1 MKSKQKVLDSANR
14 LSMLDFGV
22 YIVGAISCS
31 AVLTWVISGFPVR
44 TETSDKL
51 VYLLSGAV
59 ALACGILALRKP
71 IPGFVLALFS
81 IVSWISIFVGIIAI
95 EHFNMSKE
103 HPMGFGWQ
111 VAVLTVFFLWFVH
124 MHIKNPLKYKKFI
137 LLLWVPS
144 AVVIVLICLAWW
156 QTSNSL
162 IEVNHST
169 YVLNELL
176 GPAAGYPTYQEF
188 IPQYVY
194 LLGWIL
200 KPVLVTLGPV
210 AGINFLVL
218 FLTFLGSVSILIMV
232 FVSKYAAPKIAW
244 PIIII
249 ASLSFCTPTPG
260 WNRTSFIGP
269 ASTLLSGPPIRIFGG
284 MVLGLITILVAKN
297 LILKRTSKFQVVSV
311 GFVSSLVI
319 WNNLDFG
326 LAAALS
332 STIVI
337 ALSGF
342 LSKFRQKLAFMYNL
356 LGQLI
361 GHLVVVIYL
370 RAQNGLPEWNLFGWF
385 ARQFGG
391 GFGAV
396 TIEMPG
402 AVNLAF
408 PLIMG
413 SASIGIYFLLSQNKF
428 SNAELTSEA
437 RSNLISSVVAT
448 YFGLFSGFA
457 LPYYVN
463 RSFHAGQLSMVYVP
477 LATSLI
483 ASCSLLISNIKK
495 NEIMNL
501 RNGFPALILSFMMA
515 TVYLIPNPN
524 IEIDRIRGGN
534 IAGGVFPPA
543 TIAAVISEIPLAEKF
558 AKENSKTISYYG
570 EGGNYVHMVTGIES
584 TNIFNSPLDLFQS
597 DAAVRLSCQVLYD
610 RGKDYL
616 VLTPSA
622 EQTFAWTDGSLCGGL
637 YLKEAISGVGVLGVR
652 KK

>member
-1 MKSKQKVLDSANR
+1 MKSKQKYLDNMNR
-14 LSMLDFGV
+14 INILDFGV

-44 TETSDKL
+44 SETSDKL
-51 VYLLSGAV
+51 VYLLSGMA
-59 ALACGILALRKP
+59 ALTCGIIALLKP
-71 IPGFVLALFS
+71 IPGFVISLLS
-81 IVSWISIFVGIIAI
+81 VISWISIFVGIIAI

-111 VAVLTVFFLWFVH
+111 VAALTVIFLWFVH
-124 MHIKNPLKYKKFI
+124 MHLKNPLKYKKFI
-137 LLLWVPS
+137 LFLWVP
-144 AVVIVLICLAWW
+144 AAIIIVFIGLAWW

-162 IEVNHST
+162 LEVNHST

-200 KPVLVTLGPV
+200 KPVLVFLGPV
-210 AGINFLVL
+210 KGISFLVL
-218 FLTFLGSVSILIMV
+218 FLTLLGFVSILIMV
-232 FVSKYAAPKIAW
+232 LVSKYAAPKIAW

-297 LILKRTSKFQVVSV
+297 LMLKKINVSQVISI
-311 GFVSSLVI
+311 GFASSLVV

-326 LAAALS
+326 LAAVLS

-337 ALSGF
+337 SLCGF
-342 LSKFRQKLAFMYNL
+342 LSKFRQKLAIIYNL
-356 LGQLI
+356 FGQLL
-361 GHLVVVIYL
+361 GHLAILIYL
-370 RAQNGLPEWNLFGWF
+370 KAQNGLPEWSLFGWF

-413 SASIGIYFLLSQNKF
+413 SSSIGIYFLLSQNKL
-428 SNAELTSEA
+428 SNNELTEETKSK
-437 RSNLISSVVAT
+437 LISSVVAT

-463 RSFHAGQLSMVYVP
+463 RSYHAGQLSMVYVP

-483 ASCSLLISNIKK
+483 ASCSLLILNIKK

-501 RNGFPALILSFMMA
+501 RNAFPALILSFMMA

-524 IEIDRIRGGN
+524 IELDRIRGGN
-534 IAGGVFPPA
+534 IAGGVFPPV
-543 TIAAVISEIPLAEKF
+543 TIASVISEIPLAQNF

-570 EGGNYVHMVTGIES
+570 EGGNYVHMATGIDS

-597 DAAVRLSCQVLYD
+597 EEAVKLSCQVLYD

-622 EQTFAWTDGSLCGGL
+622 EQTFAWTDGSLCAGL
-637 YLKEAISGVGVLGVR
+637 YLKESIPGVGVLGVR